1 MQQIAGHLLH
11 LQQIPFMHRHHFFLL
26 LLYCAL
32 RMHPL
37 MAQNC
42 NLIPP
47 SDLSVTGTTA
57 CSAVL
62 HWTSATTVSKY
73 SVFYRISGTG
83 QWTSGI
89 NAGTATTYEFTGLL
103 PNTKY
108 EFAVTSKCSDGTKSK
123 KVKISATTL
132 KCTLPES
139 VTLTAINSSTAKIT
153 VNTLCAFDSL
163 TVKYLPVGG
172 TPKTKTFAASASYTL
187 DELVPGAAY
196 LIRVSTCPKPIS
208 NWLIADTLFLPGK
221 PNIILILL
229 DDSRYDY
236 FSCNGAPSFVQ
247 TPNIDRIA
255 NEGVN
260 FQRAYVATSLCA
272 PSRATIATGL
282 FTLKTGVKDNKGG
295 LDPSF
300 VTIPEVLGANGYYTA
315 LVGKDHRTFFLD
327 DIPEFEY
334 FLESVGFEESDG
346 TMYNYNGVQTFI
358 NKKAELTFT
367 DTALA
372 LIQRV
377 EDPLFLWLSYRI
389 SHIPIEPL
397 PGFDGYYDGYQIPW
411 KPDTAKY
418 TVNYPSYLYGGLSQE
433 VGVLHG
439 YTLDTTYRSALESIA
454 GLDSLIGEIFE
465 LLESTDKLENT
476 LIIFMSDNG
485 YMMGSHW
492 LEGKTHAYEPSIR
505 TPLFLRYPQWF
516 APGSTIK
523 DQFATNMDIAPTV
536 YEAAGINYE
545 GSMDGKSLRTLYEG
559 TFSRQ
564 EFYYLMYH
572 TDQAGAPI
580 KRSFRDQYYKYIHY
594 TCNADTVEE
603 FFDMINDSL
612 EINNLVNNSAYQSIL
627 SQYHI
632 KYDSMRIAWQD
643 TIPGNEKD
651 CYIENPFVLKQLFD
665 EAESE
670 PLKPV
675 VYPTITNAEVEL
687 YIPWKSAAIS
697 LYNSKGMLLSSWVT
711 DESYS
716 MLSLGDL
723 PDDIYMIS
731 FRHGNQQQTEK
742 VVVVH

>member
-1 MQQIAGHLLH
+1 
-11 LQQIPFMHRHHFFLL
+11 
-26 LLYCAL
+26 
-32 RMHPL
+32 

-42 NLIPP
+42 NLLPP
-47 SDLSVTGTTA
+47 SNLSATGITA
-57 CSAVL
+57 CSANFN
-62 HWTSATTVSKY
+62 WTSGTTVLKY
-73 SVFYRISGTG
+73 TVYYRVSGTG
-83 QWTSGI
+83 QWSTGLNVGSATS
-89 NAGTATTYEFTGLL
+89 YEFTGLL

-108 EFAVTSKCSDGTKSK
+108 EFAVASKCSDGTKSK
-123 KVKISATTL
+123 KVKISVTTL
-132 KCTLPES
+132 KCTLPEAAEL
-139 VTLTAINSSTAKIT
+139 VAINSNTAKIT
-153 VNTLCAFDSL
+153 VDAICPFDSL

-172 TPKTKTFAASASYTL
+172 IPKTRTFAAASSYIL
-187 DELVPGAAY
+187 DELEPGAAY
-196 LIRVSTCPKPIS
+196 IVRVSTCPKPIS
-208 NWLIADTLFLPGK
+208 NWLVADTLFLPGK

-300 VTIPEVLGANGYYTA
+300 VTIPEVLGTNGYYTA
-315 LVGKDHRTFFLD
+315 LVGKDHRTFFID

-346 TMYNYNGVQTFI
+346 TMYNYNGTLAYI
-358 NKKAELTFT
+358 DKKAELTFT
-367 DTALA
+367 DTAVA
-372 LIQRV
+372 IIERV
-377 EDPLFLWLSYRI
+377 NEPLFLWLSYRV

-397 PGFDGYYDGYQIPW
+397 PEFDGDYDGFQIPW

-418 TVNYPSYLYGGLSQE
+418 TVNFPSYLYGGLTQE

-454 GLDSLIGEIFE
+454 GLDSLIGEIFNV
-465 LLESTDKLENT
+465 LESTDKLENT
-476 LIIFMSDNG
+476 LIFFMSDNG

-505 TPLFLRYPQWF
+505 TPLFVRYPQWF
-516 APGSTIK
+516 APGSLVK
-523 DQFATNMDIAPTV
+523 NQFATNMDIAPTV

-545 GSMDGKSLRTLYEG
+545 GPIDGKSLRTLYDG

-594 TCNADTVEE
+594 TCNSDTVEE

-612 EINNLVNNSAYQSIL
+612 EITNLVNNSAYQSIITE
-627 SQYHI
+627 YRI
-632 KYDSMRIAWQD
+632 KFDSMRIAWYD
-643 TIPGNEKD
+643 TIPGIEKD
-651 CYIENPFVLKQLFD
+651 CYIQNPFVLKQLYD

-670 PLKPV
+670 PLKAV
-675 VYPTITNAEVEL
+675 IYPNITNAEVEVF
-687 YIPWKSAAIS
+687 IPWESATIN
-697 LYNSKGMLLSSWVT
+697 LYDSMGRLLRTWITNETYSKLF
-711 DESYS
+711 
-716 MLSLGDL
+716 LGNL
-723 PDDIYMIS
+723 PDDIYLLS
-731 FRHGNQQQTEK
+731 FSNGNKQQTEK
-742 VVVVH
+742 VVIVH